1 MTSAQLT
8 SINDRMVEA
17 MDRLDSLGF
26 ARLNQEFHTLIH
38 ERCPN
43 TPLVNMLRDVS
54 RRLDAIRRTV
64 FIQIP
69 YRGSASVAE
78 HRELIDLFARGAPSI
93 EIEAAA
99 REHKLQTVRSFQA
112 WQIEHESGVGA
123 AI

>member
-1 MTSAQLT
+1 M
-8 SINDRMVEA
+8 
-17 MDRLDSLGF
+17 
-26 ARLNQEFHTLIH
+26 
-38 ERCPN
+38 
-43 TPLVNMLRDVS
+43 
-54 RRLDAIRRTV
+54 

-78 HRELIDLFARGAPSI
+78 HRQLIELIAGGALDT

-112 WQIEHESGVGA
+112 WQLEHGSVVGA